1 MVSAFAKTAK
11 MPLLAST
18 KEGVMLEI
26 DRTYVAVALLWAV
39 VGMLLGLYMGIAADN
54 KLLVMH
60 VAIMLNG
67 FVTLAIY
74 GMLYRLWPAL
84 KKPALAR
91 VQFWIAM
98 IGAAGIVV
106 GSYFFA
112 TSGSVPIVATA
123 SVLFIVGAA
132 LMAWLFIAQARE
144 A

>member
-1 MVSAFAKTAK
+1 
-11 MPLLAST
+11 
-18 KEGVMLEI
+18 MLEI

-84 KKPALAR
+84 KKLTLAR

>member
-1 MVSAFAKTAK
+1 
-11 MPLLAST
+11 
-18 KEGVMLEI
+18 MLEI
-26 DRTYVAVALLWAV
+26 DRTYVAVALLWAL

-84 KKPALAR
+84 KKSSLAR
-91 VQFWIAM
+91 AQFWIAM
-98 IGAAGIVV
+98 IGAAGIIV

-123 SVLFIVGAA
+123 SVLFVVGAT